1 MKNGSDMVPLKLEGN
16 LIDSRIKCIESN
28 LCDSLTICKLKL
40 LLVIVMPIMWSLLSL
55 LTFI

>member
-1 MKNGSDMVPLKLEGN
+1 MKNYSDVVPLKLEGN
-16 LIDSRIKCIESN
+16 LIDSQIKCIESN
-28 LCDSLTICKLKL
+28 LCDSLTVCELKL